1 VTVVAIVVLAV
12 GFAPGMGLAAS
23 AGSDTPPAPGTGIG
37 DRPPTAD
44 SDKPTVARVVE
55 LVSPTGER
63 TRVYW
68 LTGLLPDGR
77 LVAVSEEDLAR
88 MPELGISLEP
98 QRPAPGDIRS
108 TPDAVTGLFAE
119 GGSISGT
126 VRDAEGLPVSWAD
139 VWACTDWESTW
150 TWTQTDALGGY
161 CLSGLA
167 PEFYRVLAI
176 VPGYAG
182 MYYGQTPWM
191 DYATAVGVTTGA
203 TTAGIDITLGR
214 AGSITATVT
223 DSSGTPIPNVS
234 VMLDTPDY
242 GFSTLT
248 DENGVYVFSDLP
260 LGYAYTLQSPSA
272 WWRQPEDGDWILRT
286 SDIFLEAT
294 NPDVSV
300 TLPLA
305 GPGGKIQGCVL
316 DAVGTPI
323 VGADLYAYSMSGS
336 TYTYA
341 ESDAGGNYT
350 LRGLASG
357 TYDVY
362 VYVWGTPSYLYQAR
376 PDPVAVVAP
385 NTTSAVDFVFRE
397 NGVISGTVRDN
408 LGNPL
413 AGVSV
418 QVESWRFDVYT
429 TVITDSAGYYETT
442 GLSVG
447 DYDVYAPSEARS
459 GPADGDRMMKAS
471 SVWVTVDSDA
481 TVDFDLPPGGSISG
495 TVRDATQNPLA
506 GATVGCDGYVEGAW
520 NWIRI
525 QTTTDAQGRYAL
537 RGLPT
542 GYFYVDVWLTG
553 YASSSWTWVRVE
565 APGAVTGTDITLEPA
580 GVIGG
585 TITADCGLPL
595 SSVDVVAEREDGAWY
610 QGWGYSDSAGW
621 YSIEVPASG
630 TYSVAAPDD
639 WGSSSDF
646 GWITQRVSGITLAPG
661 VPPSATVDLS
671 LTQGGTIVGTV
682 RDAKG
687 QSASGSYTI
696 KAVSRLDGAVM
707 YRYGWHYGGVYC
719 IKGLPSGDYAVFLE
733 VGNDAWA
740 KYPGWVTVQAPFVT
754 SYIDFITG
762 RVEISEPGGKTCV
775 TEGGASDTYTVVL
788 VTQPTGTVTVAAT
801 ADGQVTVNGA
811 STVSLVF
818 TTSNWNVPKTV
829 TVRAVDD
836 TLVEG
841 THYGIITHTVSD
853 AGPEGASAP
862 QVSVEIIDNDLPA
875 APRSLAATTMADG
888 VRLTWQP
895 PASGPVPTGYEVYIN
910 TATTGTFTKVK
921 DVAHVPGPAQ
931 TCTVTAADC
940 EAVGFTMTGGQTY
953 YFQVKSYVIPG
964 DGQRSVSKPSN
975 TVSAVAGPIPPLPP
989 RSLTGAATATGL
1001 RLGWLPPLTGCVPQG
1016 YQVFIAPAATGP
1028 FTLVKEVT
1036 SWTGTAPNCEVTQLD
1051 FADGTGGYTFTLA
1064 GGKRYAFQV
1073 RGFIL
1078 PSVGGTLL
1086 SKASNTATV
1095 TAGPLP
1101 PLAPTGLAA
1110 RTTLLGVGLGWKP
1123 PLPTATAP
1131 TPPTGYSVYIAATS
1145 AGPWTFV
1152 KDVTTWT
1159 GDLPNTEV
1167 TGADLAGTG
1176 FTMTGGLR
1184 YSFRVFSF
1192 LTHPLT
1198 GQKAPSLKGATMT
1211 GVAGPLPPLAPTSL
1225 RGTTGA
1231 DGFGLTWLPPLTGVT
1246 PQGYEVRLATTSTG
1260 PFSLVKDVT
1269 AWEGA
1274 TPNCQVTSAE
1284 IAAGGLAYTPGARYS
1299 VRVYAYALHPATME
1313 KLVSARWAVSTVTA
1327 GPLPPQA
1334 PTGLVGTTA
1343 LPASGGGV
1351 NLTWKPPTMGAVP
1364 AGYAVHIAAVSTG
1377 PYTFVRNVTSWPG
1390 TYPST
1395 QVTAGDCSAVGFPMT
1410 AGVRYYFRVYS
1421 FIYHPVTLA
1430 EVPSLRFGV
1439 TSAIAGAEG

>member
-1 VTVVAIVVLAV
+1 MTVVAIVVLAV
-12 GFAPGMGLAAS
+12 GFAPGMGLATS

-37 DRPPTAD
+37 DRPSTAT
-44 SDKPTVARVVE
+44 SDKPAVARVDE

-98 QRPAPGDIRS
+98 QRPAPSDIRL

-126 VRDAEGLPVSWAD
+126 VRDAAGQPVAGAH
-139 VWACTDWESTW
+139 VCAYAGRWESAGER
-150 TWTQTDALGGY
+150 TQTDALGNY
-161 CLSGLA
+161 YLSGLA
-167 PEFYRVLAI
+167 PGLYRVWAEAS
-176 VPGYAG
+176 GHASTH
-182 MYYGQTPWM
+182 YGQTPWWA
-191 DYATAVGVTTGA
+191 YATAVCVTTGA
-203 TTAGIDITLGR
+203 TSSDIDITLAR

-223 DSSGTPIPNVS
+223 DSNGTPLPNVS

-242 GFSTLT
+242 SCSTLT
-248 DENGVYVFSDLP
+248 NADGVHVFSDLP
-260 LGYAYTLQSPSA
+260 LGYAYTLGSPSR
-272 WWRQPEDGDWILRT
+272 WWRQPGDGDWIART
-286 SDIFLEAT
+286 SDIFLAAA

-316 DAVGTPI
+316 DAGGNPI
-323 VGADLYAYSMSGS
+323 VDADVYADSMSGS
-336 TYTYA
+336 WVTST
-341 ESDAGGNYT
+341 DADGNYT

-362 VYVWGTPSYLYQAR
+362 VYIWGTSIRYQAR

-385 NTTSAVDFVFRE
+385 ETTAAVDFVFRE
-397 NGVISGTVRDN
+397 NGVISGTVRNN

-418 QVESWRFDVYT
+418 QVKSESWTLDVNM
-429 TVITDSAGYYETT
+429 TVITDSAGYYEAT
-442 GLSVG
+442 GLSLG
-447 DYDVYAPSEARS
+447 DYLVCAPSVARS
-459 GPADGDRMMKAS
+459 GPADGDRMMKTS
-471 SVWVTVDSDA
+471 RVWVTVDSDA
-481 TVDFDLPPGGSISG
+481 TANFDLPPGGSISG
-495 TVRDATQNPLA
+495 TVRDAAQNSLA
-506 GATVGCDGYVEGAW
+506 GATVLCQWSGEGSW
-520 NWIRI
+520 LWP
-525 QTTTDAQGRYAL
+525 QTQTDAEGGYTL
-537 RGLPT
+537 RGLPS
-542 GYFYVDVWLTG
+542 GDFFIEAGLTG
-553 YASSSWTWVRVE
+553 YVSSSWTWVRVE
-565 APGAVTGTDITLEPA
+565 APGAITGTDINLEPA
-580 GVIGG
+580 GVIRG
-585 TITADCGLPL
+585 TITADCGLAL

-610 QGWGYSDSAGW
+610 QGWGYSDSAGC
-621 YSIEVPASG
+621 YSIEVPAGG
-630 TYSVAAPDD
+630 TYSVGAPD
-639 WGSSSDF
+639 WWSWSMYDF
-646 GWITQRVSGITLAPG
+646 GWIAQRVSSITLAPG
-661 VPPSATVDLS
+661 APPSATVDFS

-687 QSASGSYTI
+687 HPVIEINII

-707 YRYGWHYGGVYC
+707 YGYAWNENGVC
-719 IKGLPSGDYAVFLE
+719 GIKGLASGDYAVFLK

-762 RVEISEPGGKTCV
+762 RVVISETGGKTCV

-788 VTQPTGTVTVAAT
+788 ATQPTGTVTVAAT
-801 ADGQVTVNGA
+801 ADGQVTVNGV

-818 TTSNWNVPKTV
+818 TTSNWNVPKII

-862 QVSVEIIDNDLPA
+862 QVSVEIIDNDLPV

-895 PASGPVPTGYEVYIN
+895 PASGPAPTGYEVYIN

-921 DVAHVPGPAQ
+921 DVASTLGSTQ
-931 TCTVTAADC
+931 TLNLSAADC
-940 EAVGFTMTGGQTY
+940 AAVGFTLTGGQTY
-953 YFQVKSYVIPG
+953 YFQVKSDVDLG
-964 DGQRSVSKPSN
+964 AGQRAVSKPSN
-975 TVSAVAGPIPPLPP
+975 TASAVAGPVPPLPP

-1001 RLGWLPPLTGCVPQG
+1001 RLGWLPALTGCAPQG
-1016 YQVFIAPAATGP
+1016 YQVFIAPTTTGP

-1036 SWTGTAPNCEVTQLD
+1036 SWAGTAPNCEVTQLD
-1051 FADGTGGYTFTLA
+1051 FTDGGGGYTFTLV

-1078 PSVGGTLL
+1078 PSAGGTLL

-1110 RTTLLGVGLGWKP
+1110 RTTLLGVGLGWRP

-1192 LTHPLT
+1192 ITHPLT
-1198 GQKAPSLKGATMT
+1198 GQKVPSLMGATTM

-1231 DGFGLTWLPPLTGVT
+1231 DGFGLTWLAPLTGVT
-1246 PQGYEVRLATTSTG
+1246 PQGYEVWLATTSMG
-1260 PFSLVKDVT
+1260 SFSLVKDVT
-1269 AWEGA
+1269 TWEGA
-1274 TPNCQVTSAE
+1274 TPSCGVTSAE

-1299 VRVYAYALHPATME
+1299 VKLYAYALHPVTSV
-1313 KLVSARWAVSTVTA
+1313 KLVSARWASSTVTA

-1334 PTGLVGTTA
+1334 PTSLVGTTA

-1351 NLTWKPPTMGAVP
+1351 NLTWKPPLTGAVP
-1364 AGYAVHIAAVSTG
+1364 AGYALHIAAVSTG

-1390 TYPST
+1390 IYPST
-1395 QVTAGDCSAVGFPMT
+1395 QVTAGDCAGVGFTMT
-1410 AGVRYYFRVYS
+1410 ARVRYYLRVYS

-1430 EVPSLRFGV
+1430 EIPSLRFGV
-1439 TSAIAGAEG
+1439 TSAIAGAQP